1 MPQKRNP
8 DSLELVRG
16 ASAQQLGRLTAALAT
31 LKAMPA
37 GYQKD
42 FQENNATLFAAL
54 DSATAAADIM
64 SGVVAGLEL
73 RADRTAAAIDASTL
87 ATDVADLLV
96 RAGKPF
102 REAHAAV
109 GALVR
114 RAEQLGVALD
124 QVPPDA
130 AAAADPL
137 LPGILTQ
144 LGGAEASVERRN
156 LPGGT
161 GREAVLAKLAE
172 AERVFDTRT

>member
-1 MPQKRNP
+1 
-8 DSLELVRG
+8 
-16 ASAQQLGRLTAALAT
+16 
-31 LKAMPA
+31 MPA

-64 SGVVAGLEL
+64 AGVVEGLAFRPE
-73 RADRTAAAIDASTL
+73 RMAAAIDASTL

-114 RAEQLGVALD
+114 RAEQLGVPFD
-124 QVPPDA
+124 QVP
-130 AAAADPL
+130 AADVAATDAL
-137 LPGILTQ
+137 LPAILAQ
-144 LGGAEASVERRN
+144 LGGAAESIERRTV
-156 LPGGT
+156 PGGT
-161 GREAVLAKLAE
+161 ARAAVTAQLGEAAKAF
-172 AERVFDTRT
+172 AS